1 MSQAR
6 SQAMAG
12 FSALYRS
19 FLADLAQILKRPYKP
34 QVGLRRAGDAS
45 RTRSPTIR
53 WSLFRQ

>member
-1 MSQAR
+1 MSQAGV
-6 SQAMAG
+6 G